1 MIKFKQRKFS
11 FIITIK
17 CLNNVVMIN
26 VTSYPVLF
34 FFISYCFMVLT
45 LVKLLIEKF
54 HLIMLSLVQDAWDI
68 EKKEPSYRNI

>member
-1 MIKFKQRKFS
+1 
-11 FIITIK
+11 
-17 CLNNVVMIN
+17 
-26 VTSYPVLF
+26 
-34 FFISYCFMVLT
+34 MVLT